1 MTPIADARGDSR
13 EPSGPVLDNWLVSS
27 WQEFVDAAPEFAS
40 AVEALVT
47 AHKHHTMAT
56 LREDG
61 SPRISAA
68 EVDLDDGQL
77 CLGTMQGTVALMT
90 CAAIRALRAAV
101 KASPLRST
109 DPGAW
114 SGEAKLD
121 GRAIDST
128 HAPTGRVI
136 GSGVMSPGLS

>member
-56 LREDG
+56 LREEVL
-61 SPRISAA
+61 RLAA
-68 EVDLDDGQL
+68 DESDREEMRL
-77 CLGTMQGTVALMT
+77 
-90 CAAIRALRAAV
+90 IREQMAEL
-101 KASPLRST
+101 
-109 DPGAW
+109 
-114 SGEAKLD
+114 
-121 GRAIDST
+121 
-128 HAPTGRVI
+128 APPPTA
-136 GSGVMSPGLS
+136 